1 MLAIIRVF
9 EFPISDSFKILVN
22 FESRNGTCL
31 CWPYLAFSYSRFMQ
45 LPKASRDLLIQ
56 APSFI
61 LYPVFPFFEAR
72 SEPAKSIR
80 DNFPDFVVV

>member
-1 MLAIIRVF
+1 
-9 EFPISDSFKILVN
+9 
-22 FESRNGTCL
+22 
-31 CWPYLAFSYSRFMQ
+31 MQ

-80 DNFPDFVVV
+80 DNFPDFVVIWASLL